1 MTKALPFWRAAAPL
15 VLASGSA
22 ARLSLLRAA
31 GVPVEVIRP
40 RLDERAVEAEFLA
53 LGGPSS
59 AVAAALADAKALAVS
74 PAHPGRWVLAA
85 DQTLTCDG
93 LAFHKPV
100 DRAGAAR
107 QIAALAGRRHELT
120 SAFALAHDGEIVRR
134 GARSAILGMRSLS
147 PDTIDA
153 YLAEAGPDASA
164 SVGGY
169 RLEGLGAQLF
179 ETVEGDHFTVL
190 GLPLLDV
197 LAALRELGLLA

>member
-1 MTKALPFWRAAAPL
+1 MTKASPFWRAASPL

-22 ARLSLLRAA
+22 ARLGLLRAA
-31 GVPVEVIRP
+31 GLSVEVIRP
-40 RLDERAVEAEFLA
+40 QLDERSVEAEFLA
-53 LGGPSS
+53 LGGPP
-59 AVAAALADAKALAVS
+59 AGVAAALADAKALAVS
-74 PAHPGRWVLAA
+74 PAQPGRWVLAA

-100 DRAGAAR
+100 DRASAAR

-120 SAFALAHDGEIVRR
+120 SAFALAHDGAVVRR
-134 GARSAILGMRSLS
+134 GARSAMLTMRSLS
-147 PDTIDA
+147 PEYIDA
-153 YLAEAGPDASA
+153 YLAEARPAATAG
-164 SVGGY
+164 VGGY
-169 RLEGLGAQLF
+169 QLEGLGAQLF